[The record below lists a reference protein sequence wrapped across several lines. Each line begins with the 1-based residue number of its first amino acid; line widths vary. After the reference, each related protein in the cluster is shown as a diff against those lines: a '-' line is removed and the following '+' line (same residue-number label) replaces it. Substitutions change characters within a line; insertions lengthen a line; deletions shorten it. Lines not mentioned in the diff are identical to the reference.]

1 MKQLPTG
8 RHWLALSVSA
18 GVAAVLG
25 VWASEGHRLDLI
37 GGLVVGLGLTAGMLV
52 GGAMARRVGQRFDPW
67 FRRQR
72 RRWTVLGLIS
82 GFGFL
87 VALAVSFGT
96 HGIPFVDL
104 GPWTSDAF
112 RVFGFGLWTSLVLG
126 IGFGHDP
133 GSIPSGRKT
142 LGLGAGFGVG
152 GGLGLL
158 VESATHGMF
167 PWQTAAS
174 YGLGLAAAVLATFP
188 VWRRVGEWI
197 SPWLFR
203 RARNAALFGLA
214 PVVAMV
220 AGTSGWWELQWLPLP
235 ETVSWLSDVLAAFAL
250 GLWNTFL
257 LGIGFG
263 SRFVKSPSQESPSE
277 ESRSGESSV
286 GSASEPEAAR

>member
-18 GVAAVLG
+18 GVGVVL
-25 VWASEGHRLDLI
+25 AFRALEGRALI
-37 GGLVVGLGLTAGMLV
+37 EYLEGGFGLTAGMLI
-52 GGAMARRVGQRFDPW
+52 GAAMVRRVGGRFDPW

-82 GFGFL
+82 GFGFMVL
-87 VALAVSFGT
+87 VTVSFT
-96 HGIPFVDL
+96 LSRIPFVDWGSAAEQVIQFVCL
-104 GPWTSDAF
+104 
-112 RVFGFGLWTSLVLG
+112 GLWTSLVLG
-126 IGFGHDP
+126 LGFGHNP
-133 GSIPSGRKT
+133 GRNPSWRKT
-142 LGLGAGFGVG
+142 LGLGMGFGIG

-158 VESATHGMF
+158 VETATHGEF
-167 PWQTAAS
+167 PWQVAAL

-188 VWRRVGEWI
+188 VWRRVGEWLG
-197 SPWLFR
+197 PWLLH
-203 RARNAALFGLA
+203 RARNAALLGLA
-214 PVVAMV
+214 SGAAVVA
-220 AGTSGWWELQWLPLP
+220 GIGGWWKLQWLPLP